1 MTEPIE
7 HRIPSAAGRASVRL
21 VQLPPAALSALLD
34 GDLTSASA
42 KAGVALTD
50 FFLADEALWLWR
62 LRLDQIAADPGSAR
76 WVARAAVAEPE
87 GAVVGYAVFHGPPDA
102 AGMVEVGYS
111 VAPDRR
117 RRGHARAILAELL
130 RWAGAESGVR
140 TVRASIR
147 PTTPRRWPRFRA
159 SASSRSASS
168 GTTWTAGSCSS
179 SAPNRTDR
187 PGCSEQVLS

>member
-1 MTEPIE
+1 MT
-7 HRIPSAAGRASVRL
+7 
-21 VQLPPAALSALLD
+21 ALLD
-34 GDLTSASA
+34 GDLASASA

-50 FFLADEALWLWR
+50 FLVADEARRLWR

-87 GAVVGYAVFHGPPDA
+87 GVVVGYAGFHGPPDA

-117 RRGHARAILAELL
+117 RRGYARAILAELL

-140 TVRASIR
+140 TVRASIS
-147 PTTPRRWPRFRA
+147 PDNVA
-159 SASSRSASS
+159 SLATIS
-168 GTTWTAGSCSS
+168 GFGFVEAG
-179 SAPNRTDR
+179 
-187 PGCSEQVLS
+187 EQWDEEDGRELIFERH